1 MILTPVYCSSE
12 PPPASGPVRSKMTPI
27 LIFFSWASAPTA
39 IPSMAIAADSPTRR
53 RAALRPGMESSLGL
67 FFVHCVLWFLLPPIT
82 LVARPD
88 VKRIA
93 RDDSAQAV
101 ERQSCT
107 SRLGSE
113 LRFKKRRDKARHRRI
128 EIAR

>member
-27 LIFFSWASAPTA
+27 LIFFSWASALTA

-67 FFVHCVLWFLLPPIT
+67 FFVHCVLLFLLPPIT

-88 VKRIA
+88 VKRVA
-93 RDDSAQAV
+93 RDDSAQADSRGNPA
-101 ERQSCT
+101 RQGWEANCA
-107 SRLGSE
+107 SRNTVTKRGIAG
-113 LRFKKRRDKARHRRI
+113 LRS
-128 EIAR
+128 